1 MSLSGSAT
9 APAPHSVDLAWT
21 ASSGSGVTGYNI
33 YRATKT
39 GGPYT
44 KVNSSLNLDTTFTD
58 NSVVAGTTYFYVVT
72 AVDGA
77 GTESAYSNEAKAIVP
92 SP

>member
-1 MSLSGSAT
+1 
-9 APAPHSVDLAWT
+9 V
-21 ASSGSGVTGYNI
+21 GYNV

-44 KVNSSLNLDTTFTD
+44 KVNPSLNVDTTFTD
-58 NSVVAGTTYFYVVT
+58 STVAAGSTYFYVVT

-77 GTESAYSNEAKAIVP
+77 GTESAFSNEAKAVVP